1 MRLAVYSKIYREQTL
16 NDTSFNS
23 QVDEV
28 FLDIEERVDELADD
42 IDIDSSGGVLTFTFQ
57 DGGKVILS
65 RQVGSHEI
73 WVAAKSGGFHL
84 KLDDDNWSCG
94 ATGEN
99 LATLVDRVFVEQG
112 AAGPFS

>member
-1 MRLAVYSKIYREQTL
+1 M

-23 QVDEV
+23 QVDGV

-57 DGGKVILS
+57 DGSNVILS

-73 WVAAKSGGFHL
+73 WVAAKFIVL
-84 KLDDDNWSCG
+84 YI
-94 ATGEN
+94 TGYHPD
-99 LATLVDRVFVEQG
+99 AQKRVW
-112 AAGPFS
+112 

>member
-1 MRLAVYSKIYREQTL
+1 M

-23 QVDEV
+23 QVDGV

-57 DGGKVILS
+57 DGSKVILS

-84 KLDDDNWSCG
+84 KFDDDNWACG

-99 LATLVDRVFVEQG
+99 LVTLVDRVFVEQG